1 MIDPIRSKAALWAGA
16 GFLAIAGVATS
27 FAAAGTNSNEIP
39 VESEPAIGLISA
51 VQPQLEPESFEALAE
66 PPLEP
71 EANEPEVGDGTSE
84 EALVLGVPQ
93 DSPACEN
100 NGCGEVTNAGDVTLY
115 LPQPAVD
122 GINRAAENRA
132 AARENGN
139 NEDEEAVE
147 AAEGEDSEAGDDA
160 VRGVP
165 ADSPACE
172 KHGCEEVETP
182 GDVTVNVPQPAA
194 DGMAKARAN
203 REAAQGNGS
212 GDDGSE
218 PDDTQQLNASGG
230 NGNGK
235 PDGAGPP
242 AGKGKNR

>member
-100 NGCGEVTNAGDVTLY
+100 NGCGEVTNSGGVTLH

-132 AARENGN
+132 AAQGNGID
-139 NEDEEAVE
+139 EDDDPVE
-147 AAEGEDSEAGDDA
+147 ATNDAEDSSEDA

-182 GDVTVNVPQPAA
+182 GGVTVNVPQPAA

-203 REAAQGNGS
+203 REAAQGKGS